1 MDKLAA
7 AVDAGMKSAA
17 IQNRL
22 KPMGIEPIG
31 GTRAAF
37 NEFVDAERARLSGVV
52 KASGMK
58 DD

>member
-1 MDKLAA
+1 
-7 AVDAGMKSAA
+7 
-17 IQNRL
+17 
-22 KPMGIEPIG
+22 MGIEPIG